1 MDKERIESIKIME
14 NNIEELYN
22 SIMKKP
28 LRILD
33 IFNNFFGEEKVDMQG
48 YPTMEEFKSWINIVP
63 ISIYTTSNIS
73 GIDREDWER
82 FKMFTLTNLPC
93 DKATIIMSNFKY
105 ESFISFLSSVAFNNL
120 FIIVH
125 FPQVRITN
133 EHDRYVDINHL
144 WAKVKILCNGT
155 MNGGFGLNRS
165 EYTMLHMSSD
175 YMHSHVPGINSLN
188 FSEFRNPCTGSGPIR
203 DTISSLNRDF
213 DEDIWNLFCLELGKY
228 VTVESIQGTPYRY
241 LERIGSNTT
250 NIGID
255 SYITY
260 TRPYYYSDSLTTLK
274 LKEFIKYF
282 IDSKGLKFNYM
293 NNSYSIGMPFIEYI
307 TLISNSF
314 ISWYNDQYNKKFLT
328 KNYNYL
334 VRSGVIQKCIIDKG
348 KIYYSS
354 DVDRLNNY
362 NQYIGKKVCTFK
374 GKDITITIT
383 DLDKVNE
390 NNYNVI
396 LNPQI
401 ALFILT
407 NILKV
412 LNYRYGR
419 SKAIHEDDKFGT
431 DVRYL

>member
-48 YPTMEEFKSWINIVP
+48 YPTMEEFKSWINIEP
-63 ISIYTTSNIS
+63 ISTYTTSNIS
-73 GIDREDWER
+73 GIDREDWEK
-82 FKMFTLTNLPC
+82 FKMFTLTDLPYN
-93 DKATIIMSNFKY
+93 KAAIMMSSFKY
-105 ESFISFLSSVAFNNL
+105 ESFINFLSSVKFNNL
-120 FIIVH
+120 SIIVH

-175 YMHSHVPGINSLN
+175 YMHSHVSGINTFN
-188 FSEFRNPCTGSGPIR
+188 FSEFRNPCLGSGPIR
-203 DTISSLNRDF
+203 DTINSLNRDF

-241 LERIGSNTT
+241 LERIGSNTM

-260 TRPYYYSDSLTTLK
+260 TKPFYYSDSLTTLK

-328 KNYNYL
+328 KNYDYL

-362 NQYIGKKVCTFK
+362 NQYVGKKVCTFK

-390 NNYNVI
+390 SNYSVI

>member
-22 SIMKKP
+22 SIMEKP

-48 YPTMEEFKSWINIVP
+48 YPTMEEFKSWINIEP
-63 ISIYTTSNIS
+63 ISTYTTSNIS

-82 FKMFTLTNLPC
+82 FKMFSLTDLPC
-93 DKATIIMSNFKY
+93 DKATILMSSFKY
-105 ESFISFLSSVAFNNL
+105 ESFISFLSSLKFNNL
-120 FIIVH
+120 FIIVY

-175 YMHSHVPGINSLN
+175 YMHSHVSGINTYN
-188 FSEFRNPCTGSGPIR
+188 FSDFRSPCLGSGPIR
-203 DTISSLNRDF
+203 DTINSLNRDF

-228 VTVESIQGTPYRY
+228 VTVESIEGTPYRY
-241 LERIGSNTT
+241 LERIGSNTM

-260 TRPYYYSDSLTTLK
+260 TKPYYYSNSLTTLK

-293 NNSYSIGMPFIEYI
+293 NNSYSIGIPFIEYI

-314 ISWYNDQYNKKFLT
+314 ISWYNDQYNKRFLT
-328 KNYNYL
+328 KSYDYL
-334 VRSGVIQKCIIDKG
+334 VRHGVIQKCIIDKG
-348 KIYYSS
+348 KIYYNS

-362 NQYIGKKVCTFK
+362 NQYVGKKVCTFK
-374 GKDITITIT
+374 GEDITITIT

-390 NNYNVI
+390 SNYSVI

>member
-1 MDKERIESIKIME
+1 MDKERVESIKIME

-22 SIMKKP
+22 SIMEKP

-33 IFNNFFGEEKVDMQG
+33 IFNNFFGEKKVDMQG
-48 YPTMEEFKSWINIVP
+48 CPTMEEFKSWINTEP
-63 ISIYTTSNIS
+63 ISVYTTNNNS
-73 GIDREDWER
+73 GLDREDWER
-82 FKMFTLTNLPC
+82 FKMFTLTDLPC
-93 DKATIIMSNFKY
+93 NKADIVMSNFEY
-105 ESFISFLSSVAFNNL
+105 TIPSLSSVKFNNL

-175 YMHSHVPGINSLN
+175 YMHSHVSGINTYN
-188 FSEFRNPCTGSGPIR
+188 FSDFKNPCMGSGPIR
-203 DTISSLNRDF
+203 DTINSLNRDF
-213 DEDIWNLFCLELGKY
+213 DEDIWNLFCLELSKY
-228 VTVESIQGTPYRY
+228 VTVESIKGTPYRY
-241 LERIGSNTT
+241 LERIGSNAMR
-250 NIGID
+250 IGID

-260 TRPYYYSDSLTTLK
+260 TKPYYYSGSLTTLK
-274 LKEFIKYF
+274 LKEFIKHF
-282 IDSKGLKFNYM
+282 IDSKELKFNYV

-328 KNYNYL
+328 KSYDYL
-334 VRSGVIQKCIIDKG
+334 VRSGVIQKCVIDKG

-362 NQYIGKKVCTFK
+362 NQYVGKKVCTFK

-383 DLDKVNE
+383 DLDKVSE
-390 NNYNVI
+390 DNYSVI

>member
-14 NNIEELYN
+14 NNIEELYY
-22 SIMKKP
+22 SIMEKP

-48 YPTMEEFKSWINIVP
+48 YPTMEEFKSWINIEP
-63 ISIYTTSNIS
+63 ISTYTTSNIS
-73 GIDREDWER
+73 GIDRGDWER
-82 FKMFTLTNLPC
+82 FKMFTLTDLPC
-93 DKATIIMSNFKY
+93 DKAAIMMSSFKY
-105 ESFISFLSSVAFNNL
+105 ESFISFLSSLKFNNL

-175 YMHSHVPGINSLN
+175 YMHSHVSGINTFN
-188 FSEFRNPCTGSGPIR
+188 FSEFRNPCLGSGPIR
-203 DTISSLNRDF
+203 DTINSLNRDF

-228 VTVESIQGTPYRY
+228 VTVESIEGAPYRY
-241 LERIGSNTT
+241 LERIGSNTM
-250 NIGID
+250 NIGIN

-260 TRPYYYSDSLTTLK
+260 TKPYYYSDSLTTLK

-293 NNSYSIGMPFIEYI
+293 NNSYSIGMPFNEYI

-328 KNYNYL
+328 KNYDYL

-362 NQYIGKKVCTFK
+362 NQYVGKKVCTFK

>member
-22 SIMKKP
+22 SIMEKP

-48 YPTMEEFKSWINIVP
+48 YPTMEEFKSWINIEP
-63 ISIYTTSNIS
+63 ISTYTTSNIS

-82 FKMFTLTNLPC
+82 FKMFALTDLPC
-93 DKATIIMSNFKY
+93 DKATIIMSSFKY
-105 ESFISFLSSVAFNNL
+105 ESFKSFLSSVKFNNL

-175 YMHSHVPGINSLN
+175 YMHSHVSGINTYN
-188 FSEFRNPCTGSGPIR
+188 FSEFSNPCLGSGPIR
-203 DTISSLNRDF
+203 DTINSLNRDF

-241 LERIGSNTT
+241 LERIGSNTM

-260 TRPYYYSDSLTTLK
+260 TKPYYYSDSLTTLK

-293 NNSYSIGMPFIEYI
+293 NNSYSIGMPFNEYI

-328 KNYNYL
+328 KNYDYL

-362 NQYIGKKVCTFK
+362 NQYVGKKVCTFK

>member
-22 SIMKKP
+22 SVMKKP

-48 YPTMEEFKSWINIVP
+48 YPTMEEFKSWINTEP
-63 ISIYTTSNIS
+63 ISTYTTNSIS
-73 GIDREDWER
+73 GLDREDWER
-82 FKMFTLTNLPC
+82 FKMFALTDLPYN
-93 DKATIIMSNFKY
+93 KAAVIMINFKY
-105 ESFISFLSSVAFNNL
+105 ESFISFLSSLKFNNL

-175 YMHSHVPGINSLN
+175 YMHSHVSGINTFD
-188 FSEFRNPCTGSGPIR
+188 FSEFINPCLGSGPIR
-203 DTISSLNRDF
+203 DTINSLNRDF

-241 LERIGSNTT
+241 LERIGSNTM

-260 TRPYYYSDSLTTLK
+260 TKPFYYSDSLTTLK

-282 IDSKGLKFNYM
+282 VDSKGLKFNYM

-328 KNYNYL
+328 KNYDYL

-348 KIYYSS
+348 KIYYSF

-362 NQYIGKKVCTFK
+362 NQYVGKKVCTFK

-419 SKAIHEDDKFGT
+419 SKATHEDDKFGT

>member
-48 YPTMEEFKSWINIVP
+48 YPTMEEFKSWINTEP
-63 ISIYTTSNIS
+63 ISTYTTNNIS
-73 GIDREDWER
+73 GIDRGDWER
-82 FKMFTLTNLPC
+82 FKMFALTDLPYN
-93 DKATIIMSNFKY
+93 KAAIMMSSFKY
-105 ESFISFLSSVAFNNL
+105 ESFITFLSSVKFNNL

-133 EHDRYVDINHL
+133 EYDRYVDINHL

-175 YMHSHVPGINSLN
+175 YMHSHVSGINTFN
-188 FSEFRNPCTGSGPIR
+188 FSKFRNPCLGSGPIR
-203 DTISSLNRDF
+203 DTINSLNRDF
-213 DEDIWNLFCLELGKY
+213 DEDIWNLFCLELDKY

-241 LERIGSNTT
+241 LERIGSNTM

-260 TRPYYYSDSLTTLK
+260 TKPFYYSDSLTTLK

-282 IDSKGLKFNYM
+282 IDSKGLKFNYI

-328 KNYNYL
+328 KNYDYL

-362 NQYIGKKVCTFK
+362 NQYVGKKVCTFK

-390 NNYNVI
+390 NNYSVI

>member
-48 YPTMEEFKSWINIVP
+48 YPTMEEFKSWINIEP
-63 ISIYTTSNIS
+63 ISTYTTSNIS

-82 FKMFTLTNLPC
+82 FKMFSLTDLPC
-93 DKATIIMSNFKY
+93 DKATILMSSFKY
-105 ESFISFLSSVAFNNL
+105 ESFITFLSSVKFNNL

-175 YMHSHVPGINSLN
+175 YMHSHVSGINTSN
-188 FSEFRNPCTGSGPIR
+188 FSDFRNPCLGSGPIR
-203 DTISSLNRDF
+203 DTINSLNRDF

-241 LERIGSNTT
+241 LERIGSNTM

-260 TRPYYYSDSLTTLK
+260 TKPFYYSDSLTTLK

-282 IDSKGLKFNYM
+282 IESKGLKFNYM
-293 NNSYSIGMPFIEYI
+293 NNSYSIGMPFNEYI

-314 ISWYNDQYNKKFLT
+314 ISWYNDQYNKRFLT
-328 KNYNYL
+328 KHYDYL

-390 NNYNVI
+390 NNYSVI